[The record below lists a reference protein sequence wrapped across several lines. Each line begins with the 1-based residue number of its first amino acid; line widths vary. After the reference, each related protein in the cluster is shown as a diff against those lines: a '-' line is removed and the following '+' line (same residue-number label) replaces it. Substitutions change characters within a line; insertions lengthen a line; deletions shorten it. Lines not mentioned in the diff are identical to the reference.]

1 MTMSQTTVT
10 VELPNVAIEQLRGLA
25 QQQRRSVRDIVK
37 DLIMRALPELP
48 EDVKDELETFKHLSD
63 DVLWLLA
70 RSTLSEEE
78 QRDLARLND
87 EAQRKPLIGSQVQRQ
102 RALLDKYDRVLVRR
116 AEAAGV
122 LKARGYDLSDLA
134 VLQTA

>member
-1 MTMSQTTVT
+1 MTVSQTTVT
-10 VELPNVAIEQLRGLA
+10 VELPNVAIEQLQGLA
-25 QQQRRSVRDIVK
+25 QKQRRSVRDIVK

-48 EDVKDELETFKHLSD
+48 EDVKGELETFKHLSD

-78 QRDLARLND
+78 QRDLAWLND

-116 AEAAGV
+116 AEAARV

>member
-1 MTMSQTTVT
+1 
-10 VELPNVAIEQLRGLA
+10 
-25 QQQRRSVRDIVK
+25 
-37 DLIMRALPELP
+37 MRALPELP

-102 RALLDKYDRVLVRR
+102 RALLDKYDHVLVRR
-116 AEAAGV
+116 AEAARV

-134 VLQTA
+134 ILQTA